1 MQLVLSGIF
10 APPLAASTPAATVP
24 EEVEEPPADGVAH
37 ALYEAEA
44 AASTVLDSARAI
56 ELAPQTSYIRRL
68 QHQVAER
75 SNLLSRSRGKEPHR
89 HVEILPGGRH

>member
-1 MQLVLSGIF
+1 
-10 APPLAASTPAATVP
+10 
-24 EEVEEPPADGVAH
+24 
-37 ALYEAEA
+37 
-44 AASTVLDSARAI
+44 VLDSARAI

-75 SNLLSRSRGKEPHR
+75 YNLLSRSRGKEPHR